1 MTPEEQD
8 LLLKANDSI
17 SAARVLLESGYA
29 DFAASR
35 AYYAMFYIAEAFL
48 NTEGLRFSSH
58 KAVVSAFGRDF
69 ASTNRVPR
77 ELHSWIIEAQAWRH
91 AADYGP
97 RQYVEPEAALAQ
109 IRHAERFLE
118 VAQQLI
124 GPIPPESSKDNDI

>member
-1 MTPEEQD
+1 M
-8 LLLKANDSI
+8 
-17 SAARVLLESGYA
+17 VLLESGYA

-48 NTEGLRFSSH
+48 NTEGLQFSSH

-69 ASTNRVPR
+69 ANTNRVPR

-97 RQYVEPEAALAQ
+97 HQDVEPEAAAEQ
-109 IRHAERFLE
+109 IKRAKRCLE
-118 VAQQLI
+118 
-124 GPIPPESSKDNDI
+124 SRSRS